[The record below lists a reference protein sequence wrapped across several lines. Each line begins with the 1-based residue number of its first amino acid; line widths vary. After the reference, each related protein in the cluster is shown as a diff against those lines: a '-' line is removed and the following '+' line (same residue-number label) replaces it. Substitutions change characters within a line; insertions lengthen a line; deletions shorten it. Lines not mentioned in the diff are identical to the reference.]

1 MARTRSKG
9 IASPRVP
16 TPTKSKKN
24 GAIANSPAASPSIKK
39 SKSIPKTKSNEKSKV
54 KQLQNEEVQGSIV
67 SKNVADKAI
76 SELSK
81 FLDREAEE
89 EQSDKTLLFD
99 NDEETKNLF
108 LQITTKK
115 YYSTK
120 PNFKPKLIKLS
131 NAIHNPESKSLKTCL
146 IIRDQLITDPEQ
158 LEIIENASLPTLQ
171 QIVPLS
177 ALKTEY
183 KHYEKRRQLY
193 SEYDLFL
200 VDDALLNSMPTL
212 LGKVFYGNGNTKI
225 PLPIRVTSTSNNK
238 EFSITTIG
246 NQLNKC
252 LNSTFFLPPVG
263 VNISVKIGSI
273 TSDFKKNQ
281 LVENLED
288 VLSHFDKDSLRSVM
302 IKTDLS
308 PSLPLYYAEKLYNDE
323 DVLEDNTKVS
333 KNTDDEQEVRL
344 STFEKGLLELGDA
357 DEVAKIIGKKLKKQQ
372 QQEQQKLNKVTKPK
386 KTKSISK

>member
-24 GAIANSPAASPSIKK
+24 GAIADSPAASPSIKK
-39 SKSIPKTKSNEKSKV
+39 SKNIPKTKLNEKSKV
-54 KQLQNEEVQGSIV
+54 KELQKEEVHSSIV
-67 SKNVADKAI
+67 SKKVADKAI
-76 SELSK
+76 SELRK
-81 FLDREAEE
+81 FLDREDEKQ
-89 EQSDKTLLFD
+89 QSDKTLLFD

-115 YYSTK
+115 YYSSK

-131 NAIHNPESKSLKTCL
+131 NAIYKPELKSLKTCL
-146 IIRDQLITDPEQ
+146 IIRDQLITDSEQ
-158 LEIIENASLPTLQ
+158 LETIENANLPTLQ
-171 QIVPLS
+171 QIIPLS

-193 SEYDLFL
+193 SQYDLFL

-212 LGKVFYGNGNTKI
+212 LGKVFYGNGNNKI
-225 PLPIRVTSTSNNK
+225 PLPIRVTSTTNNK

-252 LNSTFFLPPVG
+252 LSSTFFLPPVG
-263 VNISVKIGSI
+263 VNITIKIGSI
-273 TSDFKKNQ
+273 SDDFKSNQ
-281 LVENLED
+281 LVQNLED

-308 PSLPLYYAEKLYNDE
+308 PSLPLYYAEKLYSDE
-323 DVLEDNTKVS
+323 DVLENNAKPS
-333 KNTDDEQEVRL
+333 KKTNDEQEVRL

-357 DEVAKIIGKKLKKQQ
+357 DEVAKIIGKKLRK
-372 QQEQQKLNKVTKPK
+372 QQEQQKSKKVTKPK
-386 KTKSISK
+386 KNIKSISK